1 MKKFTEN
8 LGITLTET
16 QLNQFKRYYD
26 FLISENQKYN
36 LTAITEEKEVY
47 YKHFYDSLT
56 LIKTGL
62 IKEGTK
68 ICDIGSGAGFPS
80 VPLKILYPSL
90 EVTIVES
97 QGKKAAFL
105 NMLAK
110 HLDMNITIINKR
122 AEEYAHTQYFDVVT
136 ARAVAN
142 LSVLLELCIP
152 YVKKEGY
159 FIAMKGFYQDELK
172 SANNAIKTLGGRF
185 VEVIHLDLPHQMGER
200 NLIVIKKEN
209 MVLGFPRPYA
219 QIKKK
224 PL

>member
-1 MKKFTEN
+1 MKNFTEN
-8 LGITLTET
+8 LGIILTET

-105 NMLAK
+105 NKLAK
-110 HLDMNITIINKR
+110 HLDMDITIVNER

-142 LSVLLELCIP
+142 LSILLELCIP
-152 YVKKEGY
+152 YVKKGGY

-172 SANNAIKTLGGRF
+172 TANNAIQTLGGRF
-185 VEVIHLDLPHQMGER
+185 LEVIHLDLPNQMGER

-209 MVLGFPRPYA
+209 RVLGFPRPYA